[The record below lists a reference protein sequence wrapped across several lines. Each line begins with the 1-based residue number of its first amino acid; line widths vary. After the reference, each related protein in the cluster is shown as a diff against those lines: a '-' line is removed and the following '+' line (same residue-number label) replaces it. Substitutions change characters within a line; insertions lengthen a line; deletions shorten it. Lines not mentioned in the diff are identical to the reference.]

1 MKRNPAGSELALRHL
16 RRRIDALDIRLLR
29 LLTQRAALALR
40 VGRIKKR
47 EGWKLLD
54 PAREREILQ
63 RMAEAAQGP
72 LTPQAVR
79 AMYRTILTQIRRL
92 EQQQHAAQSKRPG

>member
-1 MKRNPAGSELALRHL
+1 MKRSPPGSERALRHL
-16 RRRIDALDIRLLR
+16 RRRIDALDAQLLR
-29 LLTQRAALALR
+29 LLTRRAALALR

-47 EGWKLLD
+47 EGWQLVD

-63 RMAEAAQGP
+63 RMAEATQGP
-72 LTPQAVR
+72 LTPKAVR

-92 EQQQHAAQSKRPG
+92 EETH